1 MPQGSC
7 LLWTRCLVWRWCTN
21 KGSHYFRIT
30 ERERYIYG
38 RKQCEQYNACVF
50 RVSMHLLHV
59 YISSGFV
66 YVVLCL
72 YISLRP
78 CICFS
83 SSISFCH
90 CMYLFLSLYV
100 SVCLSPSVACAFID
114 HRIDPFLSS
123 IRLPPGPFPFRSP
136 LTHPTNTAQ
145 SLSTRIPDRYEQ
157 VQF

>member
-30 ERERYIYG
+30 ERERYIIWS
-38 RKQCEQYNACVF
+38 KTMWTIQCL
-50 RVSMHLLHV
+50 RVLSLHPLHV